1 MARCYTL
8 CASTC
13 IKLVWVIFFFFLTES
28 TKVLRGAVIVL
39 TLARGLAY
47 LWRGIS
53 MTIHLIYI
61 HYSTS
66 FLAKVV
72 VISAETEPF
81 DRMVCGAGARTHT
94 HRLSLYQSIC
104 FPFFLQNSLSLFLS
118 LFLCLSQMLWMLYPD
133 SALQFKGTT
142 GEKVQFIHRLH
153 LHVLDTL
160 WHQERQQIP
169 HLRQINYIY
178 RTIISITAYGKG
190 KAKKTRWERAGK

>member
-1 MARCYTL
+1 MSDL
-8 CASTC
+8 
-13 IKLVWVIFFFFLTES
+13 FFTES

-53 MTIHLIYI
+53 RTIHLIYI

-81 DRMVCGAGARTHT
+81 DRMVCGAGAHAHT

-104 FPFFLQNSLSLFLS
+104 FSFFLQNSLSLFLS
-118 LFLCLSQMLWMLYPD
+118 LSLSVSNALDVVSRLCI
-133 SALQFKGTT
+133 A
-142 GEKVQFIHRLH
+142 VQRHN
-153 LHVLDTL
+153 
-160 WHQERQQIP
+160 W
-169 HLRQINYIY
+169 
-178 RTIISITAYGKG
+178 
-190 KAKKTRWERAGK
+190 